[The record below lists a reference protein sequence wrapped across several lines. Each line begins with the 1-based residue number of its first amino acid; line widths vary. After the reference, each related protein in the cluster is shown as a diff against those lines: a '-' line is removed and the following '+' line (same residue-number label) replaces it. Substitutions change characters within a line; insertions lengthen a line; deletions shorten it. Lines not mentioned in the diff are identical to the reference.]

1 MVFDLL
7 ANPSTQPLVR
17 TIFMSVE
24 GYEKDYGDRLSSS
37 SSAQLQLVTPEV
49 MKALSDTVTPQGNF
63 HCIYGKQKGSFY

>member
-17 TIFMSVE
+17 TIFVSVE
-24 GYEKDYGDRLSSS
+24 DCEKDYGDRLSSLT
-37 SSAQLQLVTPEV
+37 SAQLQLVTPEV

-63 HCIYGKQKGSFY
+63 HCILGKQTGEFY